1 MDCRASLLGSPAW
14 YLGSSPS
21 LVFNNSHQDH
31 LQVGW
36 EACAKP
42 FGYAVWKLGQQTT
55 RMCCY
60 HPA

>member
-21 LVFNNSHQDH
+21 LAFNNSHQDH
-31 LQVGW
+31 LQVGR

-42 FGYAVWKLGQQTT
+42 VGYVVWKLGQ
-55 RMCCY
+55 
-60 HPA
+60 